1 MGGARVG
8 PEIVASRA
16 RRREGR
22 DSGYAWASLDTLGRV
37 GCSRARGL
45 AGSGQA
51 PVSKLSLRI
60 AVLLVALVAAALLGV
75 ASCADTTR
83 TPPAPRE
90 ATAVQQPVLRPR
102 AAPPVASPSAE
113 TAPAPPIATQPPAGT
128 APPPPNQAAFVQVA
142 TGENHTCALRSDG
155 SVECWG
161 PNDHG
166 QQDVPKGLKFRQ
178 IASGW
183 HFTCGITTDGGLTC
197 WGRNNHKQADP
208 PAGQFTDVSAGWDH
222 ACAIAPGGATCWGR
236 SSNDRTAVP
245 PDVSFT
251 AIGAGA
257 EHSCGLTTSGELVC
271 WGKNDNGRA
280 ESRTG
285 PFRALAVGVAHTC
298 ALRSD
303 GTAFCQGE
311 SANGQPQPPE
321 TAFDHISAGS
331 DRTCGTLPTGQVECW
346 DAKPSTAPIETF
358 GPTGTYT
365 SISVGWHDACGI
377 NDVPLIVCWTRDWS
391 FRPSPY
397 SRPSPYNRLLIESP
411 FPEVELS
418 RPVEVFPWTH
428 GGLAVADKTGSLA
441 ALSAEFGSRPI
452 LDLTDVVHSDG
463 SEAGM
468 LSAAIDPDFERF
480 PFLYVY
486 YTMQDKNDED
496 RLFTR
501 LSRFPVADGIGV
513 RDEEFIILNILRNTR
528 SEIHWG
534 GGIRFGPDDM
544 LYLGIGDGECRKC
557 PQSLDTLH
565 GKIIRIDVRGASADT
580 PYRIPD
586 DNPMRE
592 TPDARPEIWAYG
604 LRNPWRMAFDP
615 QDGTLW
621 VGDVGEAS
629 EEEVSIA
636 TRGANLG
643 WPIFEGFSC
652 LESADMT
659 NTDPK
664 LVSAYLCH
672 ETPGFTKPVVS
683 YNHEVG
689 CAVVGGIVY
698 RGTAIPWLTG
708 VYLFGDYC
716 TGRVW
721 ALAGDADSGWLMLE
735 VADLDQQL
743 SSFGTDAN
751 GEVLILTFDGP
762 LRRLVD
768 AEAVYA
774 PSVTHKTL
782 TTIVRAPLDTRAPP
796 TPRVRGP

>member
-1 MGGARVG
+1 M
-8 PEIVASRA
+8 
-16 RRREGR
+16 
-22 DSGYAWASLDTLGRV
+22 
-37 GCSRARGL
+37 
-45 AGSGQA
+45 
-51 PVSKLSLRI
+51 
-60 AVLLVALVAAALLGV
+60 
-75 ASCADTTR
+75 
-83 TPPAPRE
+83 
-90 ATAVQQPVLRPR
+90 
-102 AAPPVASPSAE
+102 
-113 TAPAPPIATQPPAGT
+113 
-128 APPPPNQAAFVQVA
+128 A

-166 QQDVPKGLKFRQ
+166 QLDVPKGLKFRQ
-178 IASGW
+178 ISSGW
-183 HFTCGITTDGGLTC
+183 RFTCGIRTDGGLTC
-197 WGRNNHKQADP
+197 WGRNNHKQAEP

-222 ACAIAPGGATCWGR
+222 ACAIGLGGATCWGR
-236 SSNDRTAVP
+236 SINDRTAVP
-245 PDVSFT
+245 ADVSFT

-257 EHSCGLTTSGELVC
+257 EHSCGLTTNGDLVC
-271 WGKNDNGRA
+271 WGRNDNGRA
-280 ESRTG
+280 DSRTG

-298 ALRSD
+298 VLRSD

-311 SANGQPQPPE
+311 SANGQPHPPE
-321 TAFDHISAGS
+321 TVFEHISAGS
-331 DRTCGTLPTGQVECW
+331 DRTCGTRPTGQVECW
-346 DAKPSTAPIETF
+346 DAKSSTAPIETF

-377 NDVPLIVCWTRDWS
+377 HDVQLIACWARDWS
-391 FRPSPY
+391 LRPSPD
-397 SRPSPYNRLLIESP
+397 NRLHIESP

-418 RPVEVFPWTH
+418 QPVEVFPWPH

-463 SEAGM
+463 TETGM
-468 LSAAIDPDFERF
+468 LSAAIDPDFKRF

-486 YTMQDKNDED
+486 YTRQDKNDED

-513 RDEEFIILNILRNTR
+513 RDEELIILDIPRITR
-528 SEIHWG
+528 ALFHWG
-534 GGIRFGPDDM
+534 GAIRFGPDDM
-544 LYLGIGDGECRKC
+544 LYLGIGDGECWKC

-621 VGDVGEAS
+621 IGDVGGGD

-643 WPIFEGFSC
+643 WPIFEGFGC
-652 LESADMT
+652 RESADMT
-659 NTDPK
+659 DTDSK
-664 LVSAYLCH
+664 LASAYLCH
-672 ETPGFTKPVVS
+672 ENPGFTKPVVS

-689 CAVVGGIVY
+689 CAVVGGVVY

-735 VADLDQQL
+735 VADLDQPL
-743 SSFGTDAN
+743 SSFGTNAD
-751 GEVLILTFDGP
+751 GEVFILTFAGP
-762 LRRLVD
+762 LVRLADGHRESRPVGNG
-768 AEAVYA
+768 
-774 PSVTHKTL
+774 S
-782 TTIVRAPLDTRAPP
+782 TTAASRRAPAAGERWRRRR
-796 TPRVRGP
+796 TPNPGAGSE

>member
-1 MGGARVG
+1 M
-8 PEIVASRA
+8 P
-16 RRREGR
+16 
-22 DSGYAWASLDTLGRV
+22 TLP
-37 GCSRARGL
+37 L
-45 AGSGQA
+45 
-51 PVSKLSLRI
+51 PI
-60 AVLLVALVAAALLGV
+60 AVLLVALVAAALLV
-75 ASCADTTR
+75 ACGEDGQSSGPGP
-83 TPPAPRE
+83 TPTPAEAPATPMPAPTPE
-90 ATAVQQPVLRPR
+90 PT
-102 AAPPVASPSAE
+102 
-113 TAPAPPIATQPPAGT
+113 PPIATQPPAG
-128 APPPPNQAAFVQVA
+128 PPPTPLNQATFAQVA

-161 PNDHG
+161 LNDHG
-166 QQDVPKGLKFRQ
+166 QLDVPKGLKFRQ
-178 IASGW
+178 ISSGW
-183 HFTCGITTDGGLTC
+183 HFTCGIRTDGGLTC

-222 ACAIAPGGATCWGR
+222 ACAIGPGGATCWGR
-236 SSNDRTAVP
+236 SINDRTAVP
-245 PDVSFT
+245 PAVSFT

-257 EHSCGLTTSGELVC
+257 EHSCGLTTSGDLAC

-311 SANGQPQPPE
+311 SANGQPHPPE
-321 TAFDHISAGS
+321 TVFEHISAGS

-358 GPTGTYT
+358 GPPGAYT
-365 SISVGWHDACGI
+365 VVSVGWHNVCAINEVDHVACWSSVR
-377 NDVPLIVCWTRDWS
+377 DPL
-391 FRPSPY
+391 PE
-397 SRPSPYNRLLIESP
+397 PYNRLLIANTLP
-411 FPEVELS
+411 DIELS
-418 RPVEVFPWTH
+418 RPVEVFPWPH

-452 LDLTDVVHSDG
+452 LDLTDVVHIDAVEPG
-463 SEAGM
+463 EAGM
-468 LSAAIDPDFERF
+468 LSAAIGPDFERF

-486 YTMQDKNDED
+486 YTMQDKDDED
-496 RLFTR
+496 RLFAR
-501 LSRFPVADGIGV
+501 LSRFPVADGTAV
-513 RDEEFIILNILRNTR
+513 RDEEFIILDIPRITR
-528 SEIHWG
+528 VPYHFG
-534 GGIRFGPDDM
+534 GAIRFGPDDM
-544 LYLGIGDGECRKC
+544 LYLGIGDGRCWEC

-586 DNPMRE
+586 DNPMRG

-621 VGDVGEAS
+621 VGDVGEKN

-636 TRGANLG
+636 TRGANLD
-643 WPIFEGFSC
+643 WPLYEGFSC

-664 LVSAYLCH
+664 LVSAFLCH
-672 ETPGFTKPVVS
+672 DYPSVTRPIVS
-683 YNHEVG
+683 YNHELG

-698 RGTAIPWLTG
+698 RGTALPRLNG

-716 TGRVW
+716 SGRIW
-721 ALAGDADSGWLMLE
+721 ALDRGVEPGWRLIE
-735 VADLDQQL
+735 VADLDRPL
-743 SSFGTDAN
+743 SSFGTNAD
-751 GEVLILTFDGP
+751 GELLILTFGGP
-762 LRRLVD
+762 LARLV
-768 AEAVYA
+768 ETRLGYA
-774 PSVTHKTL
+774 PAVTH
-782 TTIVRAPLDTRAPP
+782 RARVIQLEHRSTP
-796 TPRVRGP
+796 TSR